1 MLPFGELNY
10 IAVIVTTVVIFI
22 IGGLVRRLWKPMD
35 SSHWEDA

>member
-22 IGGLVRRLWKPMD
+22 IGAVWYGVFGN
-35 SSHWEDA
+35 